1 MFVQINTDNQIKSD
15 AEANERLEE
24 RIRSRLRRFERRLT
38 HVELHVSD
46 INGTKG
52 GNDKRVSLEVRPT
65 GHEPLAVHAD
75 AQRVE
80 DAVTAAADKAAKA
93 LDHALGRLN
102 DKRPH

>member
-15 AEANERLEE
+15 AEANDRLEE
-24 RIRSRLRRFERRLT
+24 RIRSKLRRFERRLT

-46 INGTKG
+46 TNGTKG

-102 DKRPH
+102 DKRSH

>member
-15 AEANERLEE
+15 AEANDRLEE
-24 RIRSRLRRFERRLT
+24 RIRSKLRRFERRLT

-46 INGTKG
+46 TNGDKG

-80 DAVTAAADKAAKA
+80 DAVNAAADKAAKA

-102 DKRPH
+102 DKRAH

>member
-1 MFVQINTDNQIKSD
+1 MYVQINTDNQIKSD
-15 AEANERLEE
+15 AEANERLEQ
-24 RIRSRLRRFERRLT
+24 RIRQKLRRFERRLT

-46 INGTKG
+46 TNASKG

-80 DAVTAAADKAAKA
+80 DAVTVAADKAARA
-93 LDHALGRLN
+93 LEHALGKL
-102 DKRPH
+102 DDSKRH

>member
-15 AEANERLEE
+15 AEANDRLEE
-24 RIRSRLRRFERRLT
+24 RIRAKLRRFEKRLT

-46 INGTKG
+46 VNGTKG

-80 DAVTAAADKAAKA
+80 DAVSAAADKAAKA
-93 LDHALGRLN
+93 LDHTLGRLS
-102 DKRPH
+102 DKRAH